1 MKASCHRNV
10 ASISETELELLQL
23 IKVVVEQVLAAYSHA
38 GPVDVPT
45 IRTTGETK
53 LVTNSIGLKNTG
65 RQDTHTNR
73 TTTFVV
79 HAILLQ
85 ATRSITSLTFS
96 GSNMLGMI
104 QKSIHSS
111 RSLVQLSPTST
122 SILVESF
129 QTLNSPT
136 EILHIPFHT
145 RRALH
150 IRKGNFAQGLGTI
163 ALHKEA
169 ADEH

>member
-1 MKASCHRNV
+1 MSLRSRRNGV
-10 ASISETELELLQL
+10 TGLEQLQL
-23 IKVVVEQVLAAYSHA
+23 VKVVVEQELADYSHA
-38 GPVDVPT
+38 GLIDVPT

-53 LVTNSIGLKNTG
+53 LVTDSISLKNTG

-85 ATRSITSLTFS
+85 ATRSITSPTFS

-104 QKSIHSS
+104 QRSIHSA

-122 SILVESF
+122 SILVEPF
-129 QTLNSPT
+129 QILNGPT
-136 EILHIPFHT
+136 EIPHIPFHT
-145 RRALH
+145 QRALH
-150 IRKGNFAQGLGTI
+150 IRKGDFAQGLGTI

-169 ADEH
+169 ADEY